1 MNMEPGFSDNVFM
14 ALSMRFQNKSDTD
27 RYCVLCVDDMAIQ
40 RALEFDQK
48 RDLVDGFDGD
58 GVHRSPLPGTEAL
71 VFMAR
76 GLVSHWKQ
84 PLCYFISAGPS
95 SSNRIGNLVLQCIAK
110 LQAIGLHVK
119 AVICDQGANNRGMFA
134 NFKVTVEKP
143 FIEVNGERIIFM
155 YDPPHLLKSIQ
166 NNSKCYP
173 VEVNGKVA
181 LWYHVVQFYS
191 RDSKLPS

>member
-1 MNMEPGFSDNVFM
+1 MEPGFSDNVFM

-48 RDLVDGFDGD
+48 RDLVDGFDDD

-95 SSNRIGNLVLQCIAK
+95 SSDRIGNLVLQCIAK

-143 FIEVNGERIIFM
+143 FIEVNGERIILCM
-155 YDPPHLLKSIQ
+155 IPTPTKEYLK
-166 NNSKCYP
+166 
-173 VEVNGKVA
+173 
-181 LWYHVVQFYS
+181 
-191 RDSKLPS
+191 